1 MQSQLMQSLHQI
13 FNFIVHNQVTLT
25 SLIMFIFFS
34 LFLLSWLIE
43 PRRLI
48 NGLIF
53 TAFGIS
59 FLVWS
64 AILIISQHNPL
75 LTTSFSFLAL
85 AILFGIFFLVTFS
98 WIFFLWNAYFVWK
111 YESHSLPNL
120 LTLIIGLFL
129 VGIWT
134 LNRLGVFHR
143 LPGWLHSLV
152 AGATLIAF
160 YLLFVMYNFLLNLVL
175 YQIVPRRYN
184 QDYLIVLGAGLI
196 EGKKVSRLLE
206 ARIDRAIAFSNK
218 QYDKGHK
225 RPKLI
230 MSGGQGKDEDL
241 SEAAAMKDYAVKH
254 GYDPNLILLEDKST
268 NTYQNMLYSKK
279 VATSDWGNPNFKAKF
294 FTNNYHLF
302 RAGLYAKMAHLK
314 ANGVGATT
322 RFYFLPNATIREF
335 AGVFIMHKKRHF
347 VIIGLIAILF
357 IIQAIFAVLGWGK
370 YIIA

>member
-1 MQSQLMQSLHQI
+1 MQSQLMQFLHQ
-13 FNFIVHNQVTLT
+13 FLNFTMHHRVTITTL
-25 SLIMFIFFS
+25 LMFMFLA
-34 LFLLSWLIE
+34 LFLISWLIE

-53 TAFGIS
+53 TAFGLT
-59 FLVWS
+59 FLAWA
-64 AILIISQHNPL
+64 AILIFSQHSTV
-75 LTTSFSFLAL
+75 LTSSFAFLAL
-85 AILFGIFFLVTFS
+85 LIMFGIFFLVTFS

-129 VGIWT
+129 VALWT
-134 LNRLGVFHR
+134 LYRLGVFHK

-152 AGATLIAF
+152 AGAALIAF

-175 YQIVPRRYN
+175 YQIVPRRYK

-196 EGKKVSRLLE
+196 NGKKVSRLLGS
-206 ARIDRAIAFSNK
+206 RIDRAIAFSNK

-241 SEAAAMKDYAVKH
+241 SEAEAMKNYAVKR
-254 GYDPNLILLEDKST
+254 GYDPDLILLEDKST
-268 NTYQNMLYSKK
+268 NTYQNMIYSKA
-279 VATSDWGNPNFKAKF
+279 VAIKDYGSDKFKAKF

-302 RAGLYAKMAHLK
+302 RVGLYAKMAHLK
-314 ANGVGATT
+314 ANGIGSTT

-357 IIQAIFAVLGWGK
+357 IVQAVFALLGWTR
-370 YIIA
+370 YLIA

>member
-1 MQSQLMQSLHQI
+1 MQSQLMQSLHKI

-25 SLIMFIFFS
+25 SLIMFIFFI

-59 FLVWS
+59 FLVWE
-64 AILIISQHNPL
+64 AILIISQHNAL

-85 AILFGIFFLVTFS
+85 VILFGIFFLVTFS

-129 VGIWT
+129 VGLWT
-134 LNRLGVFHR
+134 LNRLGIFHR
-143 LPGWLHSLV
+143 LPDWLHSLV
-152 AGATLIAF
+152 AGATFIAF

-196 EGKKVSRLLE
+196 EGKKVSRLLG

-279 VATSDWGNPNFKAKF
+279 VAVNDWGNSKFKAKF

>member
-1 MQSQLMQSLHQI
+1 MQSQLMQSLHRLL
-13 FNFIVHNQVTLT
+13 NFATSNKVTITTFMMLVF
-25 SLIMFIFFS
+25 LG

-53 TAFGIS
+53 TAFGLS
-59 FLVWS
+59 FLIWT
-64 AILIISQHNPL
+64 AILIISQHNAF
-75 LTTSFSFLAL
+75 LTSSFSFIVL
-85 AILFGIFFLVTFS
+85 AILFGVFFLVTFS

-129 VGIWT
+129 VGLWT
-134 LNRLGVFHR
+134 LNKIGVFQK

-160 YLLFVMYNFLLNLVL
+160 YLLFVMYNFLLNLFL
-175 YQIVPRRYN
+175 YQIVPRRYK

-196 EGKKVSRLLE
+196 EGKKVSRLLG

-230 MSGGQGKDEDL
+230 MSGGQGKDENL
-241 SEAAAMKDYAVKH
+241 SEAAAMKEYAVKH
-254 GYDPNLILLEDKST
+254 GYDPNLILLEDRST
-268 NTYQNMLYSKK
+268 NTYQNMIYSKE
-279 VATSDWGNPNFKAKF
+279 VATKDWGNTKFKAKF

-302 RAGLYAKMAHLK
+302 RAGLYAKMAHLN
-314 ANGVGATT
+314 ANGIGATT

-335 AGVFIMHKKRHF
+335 AGVFIIHKKRHF

-357 IIQAIFAVLGWGK
+357 IIQAILAVLGLSK